1 MELVF
6 VTKASMLQD
15 GTFLRLPYPLIG
27 HIACVGFLK
36 EVISWTDSSGVVVTI
51 SRFNH

>member
-6 VTKASMLQD
+6 VSKASMLQNAV
-15 GTFLRLPYPLIG
+15 FLCLPYPLIG
-27 HIACVGFLK
+27 HIACVSFLK
-36 EVISWTDSSGVVVTI
+36 EVISWTDASGVVVTI